1 MTTKRKQI
9 LKALAFASCTTMDDL
24 AMSTGLERKNMHDN
38 VKASMREDLCER
50 IRDDVTGQPA
60 YKLTA
65 KGRAWLENDKDN
77 SSSVKPQP
85 AAGENSG
92 SQDKGARVA
101 GSDMCVDPLPMGK
114 ADPAPPKPDD
124 LPVAAGAEEIERIH
138 NDYKFAMYMIRKALC
153 IDHDDS
159 VGIVPTIECLIES
172 NNELRATV
180 DQLYAA
186 GPPIASLPT
195 RYIVTDTYLMAD
207 SEEQASEIAL
217 ELGKQIEIDTPVIV
231 FHSHKARELRINWRD
246 A

>member
-24 AMSTGLERKNMHDN
+24 AMTTGLERKNLHDN
-38 VKASMREDLCER
+38 VKASMREDLIER
-50 IRDDVTGQPA
+50 IRDDVTGLPA

-77 SSSVKPQP
+77 SSNIKPQP
-85 AAGENSG
+85 AVGENSG
-92 SQDKGARVA
+92 SQDKGSRVA
-101 GSDMCVDPLPMGK
+101 GGDMCVDPLPMGK

-124 LPVAAGAEEIERIH
+124 LPAAAGAEVKQLICAYDELRGMYDELREIH
-138 NDYKFAMYMIRKALC
+138 A
-153 IDHDDS
+153 
-159 VGIVPTIECLIES
+159 GIV
-172 NNELRATV
+172 A
-180 DQLYAA
+180 
-186 GPPIASLPT
+186 IASNQAEKLETLQAEIDDLLLAKLDPKPT

-207 SEEQASEIAL
+207 SEDQANEIAL
-217 ELGKQIEIDTPVIV
+217 ELAKNIEIDTPVIV